1 MKGII
6 IALALIAVGYYIYHN
21 HSPFQTTVT
30 DPYYAEIRINIRASN
45 VQLVGFGKMN
55 SLADCTARAA
65 LVWANTLKTLGEV
78 EVKSDCKKEISA
90 RYRKLFVNEKIP
102 ASYIALDRGT
112 DGERDARF
120 IFYGIPS
127 SYVSRECQT
136 ITQRIRQGYKG
147 KVFCVQGSVS

>member
-1 MKGII
+1 MKGILTV
-6 IALALIAVGYYIYHN
+6 LALTALGYYLYHN

-65 LVWANTLKTLGEV
+65 LVWANSLQSLGEV
-78 EVKSDCKKEISA
+78 EVKSDCKKEIGA
-90 RYRKLFVNEKIP
+90 RYRRLFENEKVA
-102 ASYIALDRGT
+102 ASYIALDRGN
-112 DGERDARF
+112 DHERDGRF

-127 SYVSRECQT
+127 SVVSRECDA
-136 ITQRIRQGYKG
+136 ITRQIGKGYQG
-147 KVFCVQGSVS
+147 KVFCVQGSVG